1 MCPSWPEAADRVQRR
16 FRIEIDQLSRS
27 VPRGRY
33 CHGMPQPVLDIVALR
48 SLTAIADC
56 GGFHRAARTLSLS
69 QSAVSQ
75 HVRKLEKILGGPV
88 VEREGR
94 GTRFTPDGRRLLE
107 QARRILAVHDEAVRT
122 LLESDGDTVTVGS
135 TEHAADQFL
144 PRLTAAVQE
153 VRPGCRVRF
162 RIDRSARLVE
172 AVERGSVDVAVYVTE
187 AAATEGTS
195 VGGLPLT
202 WHAVPGW
209 EPPPAPAAV
218 PLVAIE
224 DPCAIRRRAIATLA
238 AQGVPAAVV
247 GDAGYLA
254 GVLDIARTGQGAALL
269 AAVGPA
275 PDGLTPYEG
284 LPAVTPIPMSALAR
298 PGADPDTVEAAFAA
312 VRDLLR

>member
-1 MCPSWPEAADRVQRR
+1 
-16 FRIEIDQLSRS
+16 
-27 VPRGRY
+27 
-33 CHGMPQPVLDIVALR
+33 MPQPVLDIVALR

-56 GGFHRAARTLSLS
+56 GGFHRAALALTLS

-75 HVRKLEKILGGPV
+75 HVRKLEKVLGRPV

-94 GTRFTPDGRRLLE
+94 GTRFTAEGRLLLE
-107 QARRILAVHDEAVRT
+107 QARRIIAVHDEAVRT
-122 LLESDGDTVTVGS
+122 LLGADGDTVTIGS

-144 PRLTAAVQE
+144 PRLTAAVE
-153 VRPGCRVRF
+153 AVRPGCRVRF

-187 AAATEGTS
+187 AAATEGTR

-209 EPPPAPAAV
+209 EPPPAPAPV

-238 AQGVPAAVV
+238 ARGVPATVV

-254 GVLDIARTGQGAALL
+254 GVLDIARTGQGWRCSRRS
-269 AAVGPA
+269 A
-275 PDGLTPYEG
+275 PPPTG
-284 LPAVTPIPMSALAR
+284 
-298 PGADPDTVEAAFAA
+298 
-312 VRDLLR
+312 

>member
-1 MCPSWPEAADRVQRR
+1 
-16 FRIEIDQLSRS
+16 
-27 VPRGRY
+27 
-33 CHGMPQPVLDIVALR
+33 MPQPVLDIVALR

-56 GGFHRAARTLSLS
+56 GGFHRAARALALS

-75 HVRKLEKILGGPV
+75 HVRRLEKTLGLPI

-94 GTRFTPDGRRLLE
+94 GTRFTPAGRLLLE

-122 LLESDGDTVTVGS
+122 LLDVDGDTITIGS

-187 AAATEGTS
+187 AAATEGTP

-202 WHAVPGW
+202 WHATPGW
-209 EPPPAPAAV
+209 RPPA
-218 PLVAIE
+218 
-224 DPCAIRRRAIATLA
+224 
-238 AQGVPAAVV
+238 
-247 GDAGYLA
+247 
-254 GVLDIARTGQGAALL
+254 
-269 AAVGPA
+269 
-275 PDGLTPYEG
+275 
-284 LPAVTPIPMSALAR
+284 
-298 PGADPDTVEAAFAA
+298 
-312 VRDLLR
+312 

>member
-1 MCPSWPEAADRVQRR
+1 
-16 FRIEIDQLSRS
+16 
-27 VPRGRY
+27 
-33 CHGMPQPVLDIVALR
+33 MPQPVLDIVALR

-56 GGFHRAARTLSLS
+56 GGFHRAAQALALS

-75 HVRKLEKILGGPV
+75 HVRKLEKTLGRPV

-94 GTRFTPDGRRLLE
+94 GTRFTPAGRLLLE

-122 LLESDGDTVTVGS
+122 LLDVDADTVTIGS

-144 PRLTAAVQE
+144 PRLTAAVLE
-153 VRPGCRVRF
+153 VRPGCRVRY

-187 AAATEGTS
+187 AAATEGTP

-202 WHAVPGW
+202 WHATPGW
-209 EPPPAPAAV
+209 RPPPAPVPV

-238 AQGVPAAVV
+238 AHGVPATVV

-254 GVLDIARTGQGAALL
+254 GVLDIARTGQGVALL
-269 AAVGPA
+269 ASVGPA
-275 PDGLTPYEG
+275 PDGLTPCPD

-298 PGADPDTVEAAFAA
+298 PGMDPATVDAAFGTVRALLAA
-312 VRDLLR
+312 RGA

>member
-1 MCPSWPEAADRVQRR
+1 M
-16 FRIEIDQLSRS
+16 
-27 VPRGRY
+27 PR
-33 CHGMPQPVLDIVALR
+33 PLLDLVALR

-56 GGFHRAARTLSLS
+56 GGFHRAGEALSLS

-75 HVRKLEKILGGPV
+75 HVRKLEKTLGRPV

-94 GTRFTPDGRRLLE
+94 GTRFTPDGRLLLE
-107 QARRILAVHDEAVRT
+107 QARKILAVHDEAVRT
-122 LLESDGDTVTVGS
+122 LFDADGDTVTIGS

-172 AVERGSVDVAVYVTE
+172 AVERGGVDVAVYVTE
-187 AAATEGTS
+187 AAATEGTP

-202 WHAVPGW
+202 WYAVPGW
-209 EPPPAPAAV
+209 QPPTAPEPV

-238 AQGVPAAVV
+238 ARGVPASVV

-254 GVLDIARTGQGAALL
+254 GVLDLARTGQGVALL
-269 AAVGPA
+269 AAVGQEPE
-275 PDGLTPYEG
+275 GLTPCTG
-284 LPAVTPIPMSALAR
+284 LPVAAPIPMSALAR
-298 PGADPDTVEAAFAA
+298 PGVDPATAEAALAA

>member
-1 MCPSWPEAADRVQRR
+1 
-16 FRIEIDQLSRS
+16 
-27 VPRGRY
+27 
-33 CHGMPQPVLDIVALR
+33 MPQPVLDIVALR

-56 GGFHRAARTLSLS
+56 GGFHRAARTLCLS

-75 HVRKLEKILGGPV
+75 HVRKLEKTLGRPV
-88 VEREGR
+88 VERDGR
-94 GTRFTPDGRRLLE
+94 GTRFTPEGRLLLE
-107 QARRILAVHDEAVRT
+107 QARRILAVHDEAVRA
-122 LLESDGDTVTVGS
+122 LLDAEGDTVTVGS

-144 PRLTAAVQE
+144 PRLTAAVQR

-187 AAATEGTS
+187 AAATEGTP

-209 EPPPAPAAV
+209 APPSAPAPV
-218 PLVAIE
+218 PLVAVE
-224 DPCAIRRRAIATLA
+224 EPCAIRRRAIATLA
-238 AQGVPAAVV
+238 RHGVPATVV

-254 GVLDIARTGQGAALL
+254 GVLDIARTGQGVALL
-269 AAVGPA
+269 ASVGAA

-284 LPAVTPIPMSALAR
+284 LPPVTPIPMSALAR
-298 PGADPDTVEAAFAA
+298 PGADLATTEAAVSA
-312 VRDLLR
+312 VRELLRQE